1 MEKSSKSIA
10 VNYGIYLALFL
21 SSITI
26 LAYVI
31 NLEWLTSMGVG
42 IGLFIIILIFG
53 IISIVKT
60 KNVLQGFISF
70 KEAFTSYFTTVAIGM
85 VISAIVS
92 IILFNYVDPDAADYL
107 KEQVILKTTKMM
119 ENFGTPQ
126 EAIDK
131 AIADIQN
138 QNQFDLLNQVKS
150 LAFQLVFY
158 AVIGIIIAFILKK
171 NDPEAN

>member
-1 MEKSSKSIA
+1 MENSSKSIA
-10 VNYGIYLALFL
+10 VTYGIYLALLL
-21 SSITI
+21 SSVTI

-42 IGLFIIILIFG
+42 IGLFIVILIFG

-60 KNVLQGFISF
+60 KKLSQGFISF
-70 KEAFTSYFTTVAIGM
+70 KEAFTAYFKTVVIG
-85 VISAIVS
+85 VLISSVVS
-92 IILFNYVDPDAADYL
+92 IILFNYIDPDAADFL
-107 KEQVILKTTKMM
+107 QEQVIIKTTKMM

-131 AIADIQN
+131 AIADIRN
-138 QNQFDLLNQVKS
+138 QNQFDLLNQAKS
-150 LAFQLVFY
+150 LAMQLVFY
-158 AVIGIIIAFILKK
+158 AVIGLIIAFILKK